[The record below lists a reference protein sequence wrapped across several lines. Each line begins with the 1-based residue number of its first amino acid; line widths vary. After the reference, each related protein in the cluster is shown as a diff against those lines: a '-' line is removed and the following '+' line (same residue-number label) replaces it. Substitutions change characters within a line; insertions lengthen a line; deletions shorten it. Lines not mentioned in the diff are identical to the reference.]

1 MNAEASS
8 QGKYDVL
15 IVGGGVIGLSIAR
28 ELHKKGVRRIAV
40 AERGEIGK
48 EASFAAAGMLLPH
61 AETNQADDF
70 YRFCM
75 ESFGLYD
82 AFAAELLGETGI
94 DIELDREGTLYLAF
108 DEKSA
113 VEIGHRY
120 AWQSRSGMD
129 VERVSAGEVR
139 TLEPLISPNVL
150 EGLFF
155 PNDWQVENRK
165 LLAALVRYTELN
177 GISIIEN
184 REIDGLIAEGGKIRG
199 AEGKDGK
206 LLADNIVLAT
216 GAWTSFINIG
226 GEPFPIAVKPMKGQM
241 LCFRAE
247 PGMLRKVVFGPD
259 GYLVPRA
266 DGRILAGATVEDAGF
281 DKDVTAEGVETLRSA
296 AIAMVPAIGN
306 LEIADSWAGLR
317 PMAGDGLPVL
327 GDIEGA
333 SGLHIA
339 TAHFRNGIL
348 LAPLTAKI
356 IAAAV
361 CGDGRSEYIRAF
373 GTRRFTAAAARG
385 RV

>member
-1 MNAEASS
+1 MKSS
-8 QGKYDVL
+8 NRYDVL
-15 IVGGGVIGLSIAR
+15 IVGGGVIGLAVAR
-28 ELHKKGVRRIAV
+28 ELRKKGVRRIAV

-61 AETNQADDF
+61 AETNEADDF

-75 ESFGLYD
+75 DSFGLYD
-82 AFAAELLGETGI
+82 EFATELLDETGI

-113 VEIGHRY
+113 VEIGHRF
-120 AWQSRSGMD
+120 AWQSRSGMG
-129 VERVSAGEVR
+129 VERVSAREIR
-139 TLEPLISPNVL
+139 SMEPLISPNVL

-165 LLAALVRYTELN
+165 LLAALLKYAELN

-184 REIDGLIAEGGKIRG
+184 CEVNELILESGNIRG
-199 AEGKDGK
+199 AEGKGVK
-206 LLADNIVLAT
+206 LLADNTVLAT

-226 GEPFPIAVKPMKGQM
+226 GEPFPIPVKPMKGQM

-247 PGMLRKVVFGPD
+247 PGMLRKVVFGPN

-281 DKDVTAEGVETLRSA
+281 DKAVTADGVESLRSA
-296 AIAMVPAIGN
+296 ALEAVPATGN
-306 LEIADSWAGLR
+306 LEVIESWAGLR

-327 GDIEGA
+327 GDIEGL

-361 CGDGRSEYIRAF
+361 CAEGRSEYIRAF
-373 GTRRFTAAAARG
+373 GTRRFTTAAASG
-385 RV
+385 